1 MRRWLYIGAGG
12 FLGAIFRYAVK
23 NLELFS
29 SGGTFKFNILFI
41 NITGCFIIAFFLRLA
56 IDIWDLDADLRLGV
70 STGFIGAFTTFSTFC
85 KEYTGLLSNGDVF
98 LSSVY
103 LFLSVTVG
111 IFAVYLGDSLAKKVM
126 FIKET

>member
-1 MRRWLYIGAGG
+1 MRRLLYIGAGG
-12 FLGAIFRYAVK
+12 FLGAIFRYSIK

-29 SGGTFKFNILFI
+29 FGGTFKYNVLII
-41 NITGCFIIAFFLRLA
+41 NIAGCFIIAFFLRLA
-56 IDIWDLDADLRLGV
+56 IDIWDLDTDLRLGI
-70 STGFIGAFTTFSTFC
+70 STGFIGAFTTFSTLC
-85 KEYTGLLSNGDVF
+85 KEYMGLVNNGNILLS
-98 LSSVY
+98 SMY